1 MQHFVLD
8 VKKHSNASTTVEY
21 CHRSSSTVKYSTQQ
35 RTHHVLTNTSLHL
48 HVRIDLHGTGLCN
61 ATGGSVQRSNN
72 FQISPAAD
80 SSICIELAGWKS
92 YSNTAKPLECLLT
105 AFIAPAL
112 RGRCLHHPPQ
122 RPPPRPLALR
132 LKLSRDY
139 KWAVQSAR
147 AVYID
152 TTFDR
157 VDKGGPFHE

>member
-1 MQHFVLD
+1 MLAIKGPQCQIGSYAPLIFYHCMCSATLCFIERGILMLPQL
-8 VKKHSNASTTVEY
+8 EY
-21 CHRSSSTVKYSTQQ
+21 CYRSCSTVKHSTQQ

-48 HVRIDLHGTGLCN
+48 HVRINLHGTGLCN
-61 ATGGSVQRSNN
+61 ATGRSVQRSNN

-80 SSICIELAGWKS
+80 SSICIELEGCKS
-92 YSNTAKPLECLLT
+92 YSNIAKPLECLLT

-139 KWAVQSAR
+139 K
-147 AVYID
+147 
-152 TTFDR
+152 
-157 VDKGGPFHE
+157 